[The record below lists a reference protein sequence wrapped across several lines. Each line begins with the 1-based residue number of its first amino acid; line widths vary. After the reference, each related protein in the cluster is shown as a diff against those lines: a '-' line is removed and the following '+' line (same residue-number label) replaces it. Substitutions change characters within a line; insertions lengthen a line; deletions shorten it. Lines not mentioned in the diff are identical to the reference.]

1 MFMKKTEDDEHE
13 KFAKIDFYLENRNF
27 KMEKLIGG
35 DIRYVLTEKL
45 SCKDIW
51 NLLKVTEYKSTKTK
65 LQELLHPRCILEI
78 KKRLKK
84 VLGESYDEFVSVLSR
99 TGAVISG
106 SFIVQCLLNEDWNT
120 DIDIF
125 VPMIGNKI
133 GKTDSNNPTTE
144 VDDLLFQK
152 FHMVDYQAG
161 NRYGHDIDDEK
172 IQWVRTFSKTQV
184 YRRDVHGRFER
195 IIDVQREKS
204 GYNFQVVLVNIE
216 KEKLCDF
223 IIENFDFDIVK
234 NTYTF
239 FDNKLKILKL
249 QEIFDKRTEFKVG
262 TRLGSSVQRAIRYE
276 KKGFS
281 FYNKNMPYDRIFE
294 IYTNGPKFSGGRPGI
309 IIRHLKNTDK
319 KKCTGCPNDCIIKF
333 THPEDE
339 HYHVDG
345 YHPSVEEI
353 VIIPKKEIY

>member
-1 MFMKKTEDDEHE
+1 
-13 KFAKIDFYLENRNF
+13 
-27 KMEKLIGG
+27 MEKLIGG

-51 NLLKVTEYKSTKTK
+51 NLLKVTEYDSTKTK

-84 VLGESYDEFVSVLSR
+84 VLGESYDEFVSVLAR

-152 FHMVDYQAG
+152 FHMVSYEAG
-161 NRYGHDIDDEK
+161 NRYGHDINDEK

-184 YRRDVHGRFER
+184 YRRDVHGRYER
-195 IIDVQREKS
+195 IKNISNVKEK
-204 GYNFQVVLVNIE
+204 GYNFQVVLVNVE
-216 KEKLCDF
+216 KEKICDF
-223 IIENFDFDIVK
+223 IIDNFDFDIVK
-234 NTYTF
+234 NTFTF
-239 FDNKLKILKL
+239 SDNKLKILKL

-262 TRLGSSVQRAIRYE
+262 DRFGSSVQRAIRYE

-281 FYNKNMPYDRIFE
+281 FSNKNMPYETILKTYVKRSKMSNNNNTSE
-294 IYTNGPKFSGGRPGI
+294 IMIKDLR
-309 IIRHLKNTDK
+309 RLDK
-319 KKCTGCPNDCIIKF
+319 KKYLECPDDCIFKF

-339 HYHVDG
+339 HYHVERDNQSDG
-345 YHPSVEEI
+345 
-353 VIIPKKEIY
+353 IIIDASKVKW